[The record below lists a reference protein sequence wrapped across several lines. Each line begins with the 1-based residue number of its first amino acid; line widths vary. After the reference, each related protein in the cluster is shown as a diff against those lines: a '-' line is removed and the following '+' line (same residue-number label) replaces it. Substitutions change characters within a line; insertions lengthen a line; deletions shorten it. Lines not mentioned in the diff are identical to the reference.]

1 MNEHLSSPQIS
12 RRSLLRGGAAAAAV
26 AVVGLPL
33 ASCTTGPDDTSAT
46 GSTATTPPS
55 TTTPPPTGQHSGAGV
70 ANIHVSR
77 DHYGIHIEPAV
88 AANPRHPRQLLAACQ
103 AAPQL
108 QNPQLIATYLSVDAG
123 ATWQNG
129 ALPQPPAGQAPA
141 SDDVTVAFDPQGRG
155 YLCASR
161 AANTPGG
168 RAMYVWRTDDGGRS
182 FSAPLALVP
191 EGVQELDHQAI
202 AAGAGQTPQERNV
215 YVTWAGGADNL
226 HPNDLGFTRSTDGGH
241 SFEPPRT
248 ILTDHR
254 PSVMTAGPRLAAGP
268 RGLVCAGCPEATHF
282 TGKLPPPPSG
292 GSHHKPPPGSEGDL
306 VAQMVAVCSTDGG
319 QSFAAPVRLGWG
331 TPIISLPGGVT
342 ANGSDPAV
350 AAAPHGDALYAAYT
364 THHPGAT
371 HSDIVVTASH
381 DRGRTWTKPVT
392 ATPHDDV
399 IYFQPNLAVD
409 EAGRVGISAFALA
422 HGHVNQVLLLSKPHQ
437 LHFQAPLQV
446 TTNPFDPHT
455 GTLSDTKHGAW
466 WIGDYQGITASA
478 GAFHLMWNDTR
489 TGKLDLFAA
498 TVRP

>member
-33 ASCTTGPDDTSAT
+33 ASCTAGPDDASAT

-55 TTTPPPTGQHSGAGV
+55 TGQPSGAGV

-77 DHYGIHIEPAV
+77 DHYGIHIEPSV
-88 AANPRHPRQLLAACQ
+88 AANPRQPRQLLAACQ

-141 SDDVTVAFDPQGRG
+141 SDDVTVAFDPLGRG

-161 AANTPGG
+161 ADNTPGG
-168 RAMYVWRTDDGGRS
+168 RAMFLWRTDDGGRS
-182 FSAPLALVP
+182 FSAPTTLLP
-191 EGVQELDHQAI
+191 IGQYFDHPWI
-202 AAGAGQTPQERNV
+202 AAVAGQTPSQRNV
-215 YVTWAGGADNL
+215 YIAWAGGAGGNQSE
-226 HPNDLGFTRSTDGGH
+226 LGFTRSTDGGN

-248 ILTDHR
+248 ILTDNR
-254 PSVMTAGPRLAAGP
+254 PSASISGPRLAAGMH
-268 RGLVCAGCPEATHF
+268 GLVCVVSSEEPGRHR
-282 TGKLPPPPSG
+282 
-292 GSHHKPPPGSEGDL
+292 PPPGGDSEGDM
-306 VAQMVAVCSTDGG
+306 VAQMVAVCSTDAG
-319 QSFAAPVRLGWG
+319 QTFAAPVPLGTG
-331 TPIISLPGGVT
+331 SPRISLPGGVI
-342 ANGSDPAV
+342 ANGSDPTV
-350 AAAPHGDALYAAYT
+350 AATPHGDALYAAYT
-364 THHPGAT
+364 THQPGAS

-399 IYFQPNLAVD
+399 TYFQPNLAVNA
-409 EAGRVGISAFALA
+409 AGRVGISAFALA

-437 LHFQAPLQV
+437 LRFQAPLRV
-446 TTNPFDPHT
+446 TTTPFDPHT
-455 GTLSDTKHGAW
+455 GTLSFPKHGAW
-466 WIGDYQGITASA
+466 WIGDYQGITTNAE
-478 GAFHLMWNDTR
+478 AFHLMWNDTR

>member
-1 MNEHLSSPQIS
+1 MSEQISSPRIS
-12 RRSLLRGGAAAAAV
+12 RRSLLRGGAAAAV
-26 AVVGLPL
+26 VVVGLPL
-33 ASCTTGPDDTSAT
+33 SAY
-46 GSTATTPPS
+46 AARRRP
-55 TTTPPPTGQHSGAGV
+55 GAGI
-70 ANIHVSR
+70 ANVHVSH
-77 DHYGIHIEPAV
+77 DHYGVHIEPSV

-103 AAPQL
+103 ASHTA
-108 QNPQLIATYLSVDAG
+108 NPQFIATYLSFDGG

-129 ALPQPPAGQAPA
+129 ALPRPPAGQAPP
-141 SDDVTVAFDPQGRG
+141 SDDVTVAFDRQGRG
-155 YLCASR
+155 YLCGSR
-161 AANTPGG
+161 ASNTPGG
-168 RAMYVWRTDDGGRS
+168 RAMWVWRTDDGGRS
-182 FSAPLALVP
+182 FSAPVALVP
-191 EGVQELDHQAI
+191 EGVPDLDHPGI
-202 AAGAGQTPQERNV
+202 AAGAGQAPSQRNV
-215 YVTWAGGADNL
+215 YVAWGGGADDR
-226 HPNDLGFTRSTDGGH
+226 HPNNLAFTRSTDGGK

-254 PSVMTAGPRLAAGP
+254 PSMVSAGPRIAAGP
-268 RGLVCAGCPEATHF
+268 RGLVCAVCSEAAYQGP
-282 TGKLPPPPSG
+282 TG
-292 GSHHKPPPGSEGDL
+292 DII
-306 VAQMVAVCSTDGG
+306 AQMVAVCSTDAG

-331 TPIISLPGGVT
+331 TPEISLPANRSDPAAAAGSYGKKRPPPPRGGVI

-364 THHPGAT
+364 THQPAAA

-422 HGHVNQVLLLSKPHQ
+422 HGLVNQVLLLSKPHQ
-437 LHFQAPLQV
+437 LRFRAPLQV
-446 TTNPFDPHT
+446 TTAPFGPHSPT
-455 GTLSDTKHGAW
+455 AAGKHGAW